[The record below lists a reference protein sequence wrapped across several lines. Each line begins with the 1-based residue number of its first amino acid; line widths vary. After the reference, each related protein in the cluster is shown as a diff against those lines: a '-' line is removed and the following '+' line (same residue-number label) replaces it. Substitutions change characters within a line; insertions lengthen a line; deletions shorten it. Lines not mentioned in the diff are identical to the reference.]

1 MWVVGVTGGI
11 GSGKSVATDRFAHW
25 GINIVDADVVSRNVV
40 KIGTPALQEIAS
52 HFGKHIL
59 LTDQSLNRPKLRTCI
74 FNDPEEKQWLEALL
88 HPLIAEEIT
97 REINAS
103 QSPYV
108 IFVSPLLIESQQM
121 SACDHLLVIDVP
133 EELQIKRTTERDN
146 NEESLVRR
154 IIASQA
160 SRQLRLEKAND
171 IIENTGELNALNQH
185 VDKLHQ
191 KYLTMASEQATK

>member
-1 MWVVGVTGGI
+1 
-11 GSGKSVATDRFAHW
+11 
-25 GINIVDADVVSRNVV
+25 
-40 KIGTPALQEIAS
+40 
-52 HFGKHIL
+52 
-59 LTDQSLNRPKLRTCI
+59 
-74 FNDPEEKQWLEALL
+74 
-88 HPLIAEEIT
+88 
-97 REINAS
+97 
-103 QSPYV
+103 
-108 IFVSPLLIESQQM
+108 M